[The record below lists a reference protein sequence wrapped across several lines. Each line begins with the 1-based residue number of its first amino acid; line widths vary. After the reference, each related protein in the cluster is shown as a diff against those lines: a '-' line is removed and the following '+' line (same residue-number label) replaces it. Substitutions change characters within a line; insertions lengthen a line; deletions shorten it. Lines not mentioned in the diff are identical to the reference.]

1 MINLTLL
8 TFSCKFQLV
17 SNLRIKVGGLNGNQS
32 RFYTIQLKFDI
43 KTSTIALSLV
53 RSCSGLDH
61 VTLREVDVKHSIM
74 YFTEFRLMFM

>member
-1 MINLTLL
+1 MILTLL

-17 SNLRIKVGGLNGNQS
+17 CNLRIKVGGLNGNQS

-53 RSCSGLDH
+53 RSCSGLSDTQGGRCKT
-61 VTLREVDVKHSIM
+61 V
-74 YFTEFRLMFM
+74 YYTEFKLMFM